1 MTGSWPGS
9 PRALFHISCA
19 LAVLCNLLGC
29 ARSGPDR
36 VQGYV
41 EGEYVYVASPL
52 SGTLQSL
59 YVQRGNQVK
68 EGDALFALDS
78 IPEKAALDEAER
90 RVSQAG
96 ANLQDAKKGKRPSEI
111 ESLKEQMKQARA
123 ALVLSEKE
131 FARRENLFAATAISA
146 EMLDLAR
153 STNDQNRHRISQLE
167 ADITT
172 AQLGSRVD
180 QISAAEAAMRA
191 QEAALARAQWE
202 LSQKQRFAPRDALV
216 FDTLYREGEW
226 VAAGRPVVALLPPQN
241 IKVRAFVPE
250 TRIGTIHTGDS
261 VRIIV
266 DGIREPFAGKVS
278 YISPK
283 VEYTPPVIY
292 STEARS
298 KLVFMI
304 EAVFDPKT
312 AVNLHPGQPVD
323 VEFGF

>member
-1 MTGSWPGS
+1 MTGLWPGF
-9 PRALFHISCA
+9 PRTLFQISCA
-19 LAVLCNLLGC
+19 VAVLCNLAGC
-29 ARSGPDR
+29 GRSEPNR

-52 SGTLQSL
+52 SGTLESL

-90 RVSQAG
+90 RVSQAA
-96 ANLQDAKKGKRPSEI
+96 ANLEDAKKGKRPSEI

-131 FARRENLFAATAISA
+131 LARRENLFAATAISA

-153 STNDQNRHRISQLE
+153 STNDQNRHRLSQLE

-172 AQLGSRVD
+172 AQLGSRID

-191 QEAALARAQWE
+191 QEAELAKARWE
-202 LSQKQRFAPRDALV
+202 LSQKQRFTPRDALV

-250 TRIGTIHTGDS
+250 TRIGAIHTGDS
-261 VRIIV
+261 VRIFV

-278 YISPK
+278 YISPR

-292 STEARS
+292 SDEARS

-312 AVNLHPGQPVD
+312 AEKLHPGQPVD